1 MNVNE
6 LKISNKV
13 WLIDRLRANPNGLPF
28 RYGEPLPSVFQQMED
43 EGYFTRYSA
52 EPGIMRLLPT
62 QKLNEA
68 IASLDETELRRQAN
82 AEFPP
87 GPVGG
92 YECGCV

>member
-6 LKISNKV
+6 LPTHYKIE
-13 WLIDRLRANPNGLPF
+13 LINRLRFNPTGLPF
-28 RYGEPLPSVFQQMED
+28 RYGEPLPSLFQQMED

-68 IASLDETELRRQAN
+68 MASWDETELLRQTN
-82 AEFPP
+82 AEFQP
-87 GPVGG
+87 GLVGG
-92 YECGCV
+92 CESGCV

>member
-6 LKISNKV
+6 LPTHYKIE
-13 WLIDRLRANPNGLPF
+13 LINRLRFNPTGLPF

-68 IASLDETELRRQAN
+68 MASWDETELRRQAN

-92 YECGCV
+92 YESGCV

>member
-13 WLIDRLRANPNGLPF
+13 WLIDKLRANPTGLPF
-28 RYGEPLPSVFQQMED
+28 RYGEPLPPVFQQMED
-43 EGYFTRYSA
+43 DGYFTRYSA

-68 IASLDETELRRQAN
+68 MASWDETELRRQFE

-92 YECGCV
+92 CENGCV